1 MQFSHIGR
9 GYFIGFHLS
18 STSFRLRLILKRCG
32 FEVFYLAINPAA
44 RRFETGYRIYKGG
57 IRHRIPGCDYPL
69 LEEFVLNYPMED
81 IFTQRR
87 ESKS

>member
-1 MQFSHIGR
+1 MFSHIGR

-18 STSFRLRLILKRCG
+18 LSSFRLRVIFKRCG
-32 FEVFYLAINPAA
+32 FDVFYMAINPMA

-69 LEEFVLNYPMED
+69 LEEFVLKYSMED
-81 IFTQRR
+81 FFTKRR